1 MWHLQVQLAGV
12 KCCRGG
18 LTYQACFAY
27 PLGGAVAL
35 VAVNQVLA
43 GASVVARV
51 QSAVVDI
58 CTEGI
63 RLQSFLKISGT

>member
-1 MWHLQVQLAGV
+1 M
-12 KCCRGG
+12 
-18 LTYQACFAY
+18 
-27 PLGGAVAL
+27 AL

-58 CTEGI
+58 WTEGI
-63 RLQSFLKISGT
+63 RLQSFLKIS